1 MMPIYTSEKDRNFGS
16 SLLVILMVFSP
27 YTELRFFSI
36 LGIPEFSLL
45 LIIIYTVVR
54 KSGTT
59 FNFFESR
66 SFIFTKFWIIFLI
79 LSLFGLVIN
88 QLFIIPPSG
97 TSRSLL
103 FDSATYLFLAVGLF
117 SLELL
122 SQKNQYDYSKILHT
136 VFFYTS
142 LLLTGLFIVSRMT
155 PSVFGMNIL
164 LYDQFRPFAT
174 NIHHISMVVGP
185 LPFIGLFLFKKIP
198 SKKIVKRLFIV
209 TLIISNVIIGLNTGS
224 FKVYLGFITGVIVL
238 VYFLVLNT
246 IKEPRP
252 RFLLIILLTVL
263 ILIFVAL
270 NLDNIIKLFISTFR
284 EEDIG
289 SGREILYSSSIEKV
303 INSPIFGYGPGAHA
317 VYNVGSF
324 SDAHQTFL
332 TLLLQAGAI
341 AFIVYLLLWIKIM
354 YQLRFNAY
362 LMAASM
368 PIFIYALGGDI
379 VRRLPM
385 WIYLFLFYYGE
396 SRSSKISQTLDNV
409 L

>member
-1 MMPIYTSEKDRNFGS
+1 MMNIYTSEKENNFVYS
-16 SLLVILMVFSP
+16 MFVFLMVFSP

-45 LIIIYTVVR
+45 LLIIYTLVK
-54 KSGTT
+54 KSGTAII
-59 FNFFESR
+59 FFGSENYV
-66 SFIFTKFWIIFLI
+66 FTKFWIIFLT
-79 LSLFGLVIN
+79 LSMFGLAVN
-88 QLFIIPPSG
+88 QVLFIPPSG
-97 TSRSLL
+97 TFRSLL
-103 FDSATYLFLAVGLF
+103 FDSATYVFLAAGLF

-122 SQKNQYDYSKILHT
+122 TQKNQYDYSKVLYS
-136 VFFYTS
+136 VFLYTS
-142 LLLTGLFIVSRMT
+142 LLLSGLFVVSRMT
-155 PSVFGMNIL
+155 SSIFGMNIL
-164 LYDQFRPFAT
+164 HYDQFRPFAT

-341 AFIVYLLLWIKIM
+341 AFIVYLLLWIKILFR
-354 YQLRFNAY
+354 LRFNAY
-362 LMAASM
+362 LIAASM

-385 WIYLFLFYYGE
+385 WIYLFLLYHYKDSRGE
-396 SRSSKISQTLDNV
+396 QT
-409 L
+409 